1 MNVMGVIMFDLER
14 IMFSMLLASAII
26 AAGVIAWRV
35 LELTLTWF
43 DVTIFKMRSDANM
56 IAPDERGLLPVARQL
71 LEAGALVPG
80 VLGLVNP
87 ALVRP
92 DERGLLP
99 VHQSL
104 VDSNVIAEQVLQLL
118 ASHLLNGRP
127 QANVPSSISYAP
139 HMIYKND
146 IKAEGGAEVPALP
159 AFTPKSFLELFQA
172 GALPKDK
179 FVMGY
184 DLESGAIVEATWRQL
199 YSALIGGQ
207 SGAGKSTLIR
217 NILAQSALQ
226 GGRFVVLDPHYASG
240 EESLGQSLS
249 PLRSLMLCDV
259 AANEKQMADALR
271 FVSDIGQR
279 RLHGE
284 DGDRTPLI
292 LVVDET
298 TALLS
303 RNAIKTQLLDVL
315 GMIAQE
321 TRKVGVYAMAIGQN
335 FKGEIFDTTARNSF
349 VSMLSCRARKDV
361 ARVQSGNSEFADIAE
376 SLTIGQCV
384 WMQPSGD
391 VTKIAVPNC
400 TEQMIDVVAR
410 TIEKTPKTQPPA
422 LLEVDPLTKPLT
434 EPLTTPLTTV
444 SEGKREWIVGLTAKQ
459 QNAIQMYLDGASKS
473 QIIADL
479 WGAKGGPPFQAASA
493 EFDEALRHALK
504 GGA

>member
-1 MNVMGVIMFDLER
+1 MIDIDR
-14 IMFSMLLASAII
+14 ILLAIILSSAIMLVGI
-26 AAGVIAWRV
+26 FVYRLA
-35 LELTLTWF
+35 ELALTWF

-56 IAPDERGLLPVARQL
+56 IVPDERGLLPVARKP

-92 DERGLLP
+92 DANGLMP

-104 VDSNVIAEQVLQLL
+104 IDSNVIAEQVLALL

-127 QANVPSSISYAP
+127 QANVPNSISYAP
-139 HMIYKND
+139 HMITKTD
-146 IKAEGGAEVPALP
+146 IKAEGGADVPALP
-159 AFTPKSFLELFQA
+159 AFTPKSFLELFQ
-172 GALPKDK
+172 GGQLPKDK

-184 DLESGAIVEATWRQL
+184 DLESGSMVEATWKQL

-259 AANEKQMADALR
+259 ASNEKSMADALR
-271 FVSDIGQR
+271 FVADVGQR
-279 RLHGE
+279 RLRGE

-303 RNAIKTQLLDVL
+303 RNAIKNQLLEVL

-335 FKGEIFDTTARNSF
+335 FKGEIFDTSARNSF

-391 VTKIAVPNC
+391 VLKIAVPNC
-400 TEQMIDVVAR
+400 TEQMVDVVAK
-410 TIEKTPKTQPPA
+410 TIEKPAKTQPQA
-422 LLEVDPLTKPLT
+422 LLEVEPVPSPVPSSVPQVNEGRVEWT
-434 EPLTTPLTTV
+434 EAEPATMDARAARVLQLYT
-444 SEGKREWIVGLTAKQ
+444 
-459 QNAIQMYLDGASKS
+459 NGASQS
-473 QIIADL
+473 EIIAEVWNVD
-479 WGAKGGPPFQAASA
+479 GKGRAWQQASR
-493 EFDEALRHALK
+493 EFNDILRNALK
-504 GGA
+504 GSA